1 MVRLTYVD
9 RETPRQHEVRPVTSP
24 VPNPRM
30 VSVEGSN
37 RHIET
42 ESWLVVERL
51 DPYSRIGLMYDRLA
65 SGYLHR
71 FLRMRALPG

>member
-1 MVRLTYVD
+1 
-9 RETPRQHEVRPVTSP
+9 
-24 VPNPRM
+24 M